1 MKLLKIGIENSSLFS
16 NEFEMSLI
24 NKSRIIEEDVN
35 TSLDVIKHSIGTLN
49 VNAVAGVN
57 AGGKTSTLRLFEFVL
72 DVFGYGDDLDKDK
85 HKQFLHDIYIG
96 KVVIFTS
103 YWYYDSK
110 VVLLKSTVELNDQ
123 GKFVFTKE
131 EIFEQKIISTTSKKN
146 IFDFKNEE
154 PYITRET
161 ISEEIKRF
169 IKDSTSIFIG
179 IKSESVLTS
188 SNIMNIDFNYTIIQS
203 DQELTRLVVDLLDP
217 NVEYIK
223 KSANND
229 DLYAL
234 KFRDRDEMNIDNTRI
249 NEILS
254 SGTIKCTD
262 ILFKM
267 NLVLKFGG
275 YMIIDE
281 IENHLH
287 LSIVK
292 KIVRMFE
299 DRHVNRKNAT
309 LIFTTHYAEILDVV
323 DRNDSIN
330 IVSNSEGNITCKNLT
345 EYEFRN
351 KNDFVRKNLFESGKI
366 NTTPSYEKMRSL
378 EKYYEGIHKND

>member
-35 TSLDVIKHSIGTLN
+35 TSVDVIKQSIGTLN
-49 VNAVAGVN
+49 INAVAGVN
-57 AGGKTSTLRLFEFVL
+57 ASGKTSTLRLVEFIL
-72 DVFGYGDDLDKDK
+72 DVFGNCEDIDTDKS
-85 HKQFLHDIYIG
+85 KQFIDDIYID
-96 KVVIFTS
+96 KPITFIS
-103 YWYYDSK
+103 YWYFDNK
-110 VVLLKSTVELNDQ
+110 IVLVKSTVGMNDQ
-123 GKFVFTKE
+123 GQYIFTKE
-131 EIFEQKIISTTSKKN
+131 EVFEQKVISSTSKQN
-146 IFDFKNEE
+146 IFDFKNVSSLL
-154 PYITRET
+154 TRET
-161 ISEEIKRF
+161 ISEEVKRF

-179 IKSESVLTS
+179 IKEGLVFTS
-188 SNIMNIDFNYTIIQS
+188 SNIMNIDVNYTIIQS
-203 DQELTRLVVDLLDP
+203 DQELTRLTIDLLDP

-223 KSANND
+223 KSENND
-229 DLYAL
+229 ELYAF
-234 KFRDRDEMNIDNTRI
+234 KFKNRDEINIDNTRI

-254 SGTIKCTD
+254 SGTIKSTD

-267 NLVLKFGG
+267 NYVFKFGG

-292 KIVRMFE
+292 KILRMFE
-299 DRHVNRKNAT
+299 DRHINKKNAT
-309 LIFTTHYAEILDVV
+309 LIFTTHYSEILDVV

-330 IVSNSEGNITCKNLT
+330 IVSNSEGNIICKNLT
-345 EYEFRN
+345 DYQFRN

-366 NTTPSYEKMRSL
+366 NTTPSYEKMRKL
-378 EKYYEGIHKND
+378 ERYYEGIHKND